1 MDKIIIF
8 QFALLALILLSIL
21 LTVAV
26 PVLLTSPESWNENKN
41 VIFTGSA
48 AWAGLVLTV
57 GVLNSLVV

>member
-1 MDKIIIF
+1 MDMIIVF

-41 VIFTGSA
+41 YILTGSA
-48 AWAGLVLTV
+48 AWAGLVLAV

>member
-1 MDKIIIF
+1 MDMILVF
-8 QFALLALILLSIL
+8 QFALLALVLLSIL

-26 PVLLTSPESWNENKN
+26 PVLLTSPESWDDNKN
-41 VIFTGSA
+41 YIFTGSA